1 MGWQPLQG
9 PLKKC
14 LGWEPS
20 ARIHGR
26 HMQQEDTEPGQ
37 ELRAQQGQREQSV
50 GRTCHEPSAQR
61 TGEEAAGPR
70 SQLRRLLSPFK
81 NFFL

>member
-9 PLKKC
+9 PLRKC
-14 LGWEPS
+14 LGWE
-20 ARIHGR
+20 

-37 ELRAQQGQREQSV
+37 GLRAQQGQREQSV

-61 TGEEAAGPR
+61 TGEEAAGRR
-70 SQLRRLLSPFK
+70 SQLRLLLSPLK